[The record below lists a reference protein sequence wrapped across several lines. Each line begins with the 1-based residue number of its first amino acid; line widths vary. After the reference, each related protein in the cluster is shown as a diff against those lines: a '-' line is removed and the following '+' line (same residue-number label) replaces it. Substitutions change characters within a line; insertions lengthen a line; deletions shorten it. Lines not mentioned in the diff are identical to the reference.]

1 MFLLFLLPPIHL
13 QMYFKL
19 QPTST
24 PLKCLRLITHLLQI
38 RRLGASW
45 RLCFGWLVFFSDS
58 KTFSK
63 TPLLT
68 CFLLCILFL
77 LVLECYSLVS
87 VIKRYHKH
95 IDTGNYF
102 FFLKIHIYNA
112 YMQCC
117 ISVEFQPDFFFAFNE
132 YLIY

>member
-19 QPTST
+19 QTTST

-45 RLCFGWLVFFSDS
+45 RLCFGWLVFFSPNS
-58 KTFSK
+58 KLFQK

-68 CFLLCILFL
+68 CFLLCTIYFFL
-77 LVLECYSLVS
+77 VECYSLVS

-95 IDTGNYF
+95 IDTRNYF
-102 FFLKIHIYNA
+102 FFLKI
-112 YMQCC
+112 QCC
-117 ISVEFQPDFFFAFNE
+117 ISVEFQPDFFLHSMNR